1 MKDLQKVFGNPALRN
16 QYEWACTDS
25 TAPAG
30 EVSSTGALD
39 AGTTPVFSMSGPGGP
54 PVTYDLQGPIGA
66 TGPGVDPLQSSGDP
80 WGH

>member
-1 MKDLQKVFGNPALRN
+1 MSGPAPMSP
-16 QYEWACTDS
+16 S

-54 PVTYDLQGPIGA
+54 PVTYGPQGPIGA
-66 TGPGVDPLQSSGDP
+66 TGPGVDPLQGSGDP
-80 WGH
+80 